1 MRQKKATRASKRRA
15 RKKPEK
21 GFKGL
26 VNRIIRALRRN
37 NTLTVIS
44 IVATVL
50 VAAIPFGYT
59 LLKDKKSIKVYI
71 GDFEIKDD
79 AYLALIYLYPTS
91 EVKSSNLVG
100 VLPITYQNNLSNN
113 VENFFS
119 DLSTQLE
126 PIMNAP
132 VLDEINTILKK
143 APKTEYKKIRF
154 REKVEVLGAERYTFL
169 KGDDAVIRYIIPNF
183 NSQTLFETYE
193 EFTIDTQWFDKSKKE
208 EWGETVVR
216 DYFTIDLFYSYK
228 DIAKSYHSNISIGV
242 VDVNNLDDFVSY
254 IDSSGCFPFYANLIN
269 PESGEYVTLNKCI
282 LVVPSIL
289 YNEYTGGY
297 NMDRQNLKV
306 YEIEYSS
313 KDFYYNRQL
322 TINDGRKKKCIS
334 FPDLDVSTP
343 NNDKLLKYVNE
354 KTLEDMRKEQGRD

>member
-1 MRQKKATRASKRRA
+1 MWK
-15 RKKPEK
+15 
-21 GFKGL
+21 
-26 VNRIIRALRRN
+26 I
-37 NTLTVIS
+37 
-44 IVATVL
+44 
-50 VAAIPFGYT
+50 
-59 LLKDKKSIKVYI
+59 
-71 GDFEIKDD
+71 
-79 AYLALIYLYPTS
+79 
-91 EVKSSNLVG
+91 
-100 VLPITYQNNLSNN
+100 
-113 VENFFS
+113 FFS

-297 NMDRQNLKV
+297 NMDKQNLKV